1 MTAVSDPS
9 SLDPLVVRIPD
20 ACRLLGVGRSK
31 LYELIA
37 GGKIEAVKIG
47 ANRLIL
53 LASVKAFVEA
63 CRQSP
68 S

>member
-1 MTAVSDPS
+1 
-9 SLDPLVVRIPD
+9 
-20 ACRLLGVGRSK
+20 LLGVGRSK

>member
-1 MTAVSDPS
+1 MTAVLEPS
-9 SLDPLVVRIPD
+9 VLEPLVVRIPD

-37 GGKIEAVKIG
+37 DGKIEAVKIG

-63 CRQSP
+63 CRQP
-68 S
+68 PA